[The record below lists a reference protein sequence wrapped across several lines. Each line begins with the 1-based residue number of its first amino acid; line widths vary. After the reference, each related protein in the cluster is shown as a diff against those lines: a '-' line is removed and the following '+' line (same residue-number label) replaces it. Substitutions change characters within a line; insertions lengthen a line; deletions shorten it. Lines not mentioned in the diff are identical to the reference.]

1 MHTSSAM
8 VLLTEHLLQP
18 HSRAARSKRSE
29 PSSLTMN
36 HVLSRRL
43 VLQERFPPSPLCG
56 PPLPF
61 PRSPHIPP
69 LSFTSN
75 VQDPI
80 TSRATSGAA
89 RWAKTPS
96 PPLMRL
102 ILAPPPMGLRRHRPN
117 GAMMHAPPCFVAEL
131 FENMMR
137 ISFYTF

>member
-1 MHTSSAM
+1 MVMYTSSAM
-8 VLLTEHLLQP
+8 VLLRKHLSPP
-18 HSRAARSKRSE
+18 HSRSLQAVRTLG
-29 PSSLTMN
+29 LTMN

-96 PPLMRL
+96 PPPDE
-102 ILAPPPMGLRRHRPN
+102 AKTCPPDGAKTPPPD
-117 GAMMHAPPCFVAEL
+117 GAKMHAPPASLLSCL
-131 FENMMR
+131 R
-137 ISFYTF
+137 T

>member
-96 PPLMRL
+96 PPPDEANTR
-102 ILAPPPMGLRRHRPN
+102 PPPDGAKTPPPQWGYDARPPLLR
-117 GAMMHAPPCFVAEL
+117 C
-131 FENMMR
+131 
-137 ISFYTF
+137 